1 MIQLR
6 ESTKKPGPPREA
18 RDHYCREVLTPQAHR
33 QQDAAFASAT
43 GGMSHRWDEPRLL
56 SVTTEV
62 GMLASCCQGQLVC
75 QRLVVD
81 GGRWGDNAVVCDPGG
96 EPVDSHQAVS
106 R

>member
-6 ESTKKPGPPREA
+6 ESIKKTWASQGGKRSLSQGSSNSTSSQTA
-18 RDHYCREVLTPQAHR
+18 RCSLCKC
-33 QQDAAFASAT
+33 
-43 GGMSHRWDEPRLL
+43 HRWDEPRLL

>member
-18 RDHYCREVLTPQAHR
+18 RDHYCREVLTPQLTDSKM
-33 QQDAAFASAT
+33 QPLKC
-43 GGMSHRWDEPRLL
+43 HRWDEPRLL

-81 GGRWGDNAVVCDPGG
+81 GRRWGDNAVVCDPGG